1 MHNSILMSRILTSFL
16 IALLCLSVSAQKADY
31 SVVPLPR
38 SIKYQKGCF
47 VLDGTVSIQV
57 AANKDMQRNASF
69 LQQFVK
75 QQVGLDLAVNVPK
88 AKKAIILSLDNKM
101 TQDEGY
107 KIVVSSKAVTIS
119 GKTPAGVFYGIQT
132 FRKSLPTENVSSVEM
147 PAVVVTDA
155 PRFQYRGAHVDVSRH
170 FFSVSDLKSHI
181 DMFALH
187 NINRLHWHLTDDQ
200 GWRVEIKSLPRLT
213 EVGSVRMETMVGNK
227 FWDFDGKPYGG
238 FFTQDEIR
246 EIVRYAQERYITI
259 VPEIDLPG
267 HMLAALTAY
276 PNLGCTGGP
285 YHVWTSWGVSRA
297 VLCAGND
304 EVLTFLD
311 TVLGEICDL
320 FPSPLIHV
328 GGDECPKDL
337 WKECPKCQA
346 RIKALGLKGDDK
358 HSAEQYLQSFI
369 TKHVETFLNARGR
382 NIIGW
387 DEILEGE
394 IAPNATV
401 MSWRGEA
408 GGIEAAQKGHDVIMT
423 PTSHMYFDYY
433 QMSDRDHQ
441 PLAFNGYVPMSKVYG
456 FEPVPSVLTADQQK
470 HIIGLQ
476 CNLWTEYV
484 PDLKQAQYM
493 YLPRMAA
500 LSEIQWSDNS
510 VRDYNRFT
518 SQLPHMMSLYD
529 KLGYNH
535 CKTYE

>member
-1 MHNSILMSRILTSFL
+1 MTRILLS
-16 IALLCLSVSAQKADY
+16 LLLVLLSLSVSAQKADY
-31 SVVPLPR
+31 SVVPFPN

-47 VLDGTVSIQV
+47 ILDGTVSINV
-57 AANKDMQRNASF
+57 ATNNKDMLRNASF

-75 QQVGLDLAVNVPK
+75 QQVGLQLAVNAPK
-88 AKKAIILSLDNKM
+88 AKKTIVLALDNKM

-107 KIVVSSKAVTIS
+107 KIVVSSKLVTIS

-132 FRKSLPTENVSSVEM
+132 LRKSLPTENTSSVEM

-213 EVGSVRMETMVGNK
+213 EVGSVRMETMIGNK
-227 FWDFDGKPYGG
+227 FWDFDGRPYGG

-246 EIVRYAQERYITI
+246 EIVRYAKERYITI

-423 PTSHMYFDYY
+423 PTSHLYFDYY

-441 PLAFNGYVPMSKVYG
+441 PLAFNGYVPMSKVYS

-500 LSEIQWSDNS
+500 LSEIQWSDKS

-529 KLGYNH
+529 RLGYNH